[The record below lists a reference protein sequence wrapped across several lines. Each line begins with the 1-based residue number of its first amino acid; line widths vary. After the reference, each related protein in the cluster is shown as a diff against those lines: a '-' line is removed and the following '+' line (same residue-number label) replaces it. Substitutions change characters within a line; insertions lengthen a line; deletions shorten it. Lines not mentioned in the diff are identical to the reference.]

1 MDSRTGSGVGSGVGS
16 GAGAPQRRRMLAT
29 DLDGTLLRPDATV
42 SVRTLAALERARIKA
57 LTITLVTGRP
67 PRWLAPI
74 LHQTG
79 WDGLAVAANGAV
91 LIDLSTKTV
100 EQTFPIPDDSLR
112 EAIDV
117 IRRLLPG
124 TAFAVEHV
132 RAGSAVPV
140 VDPLASPK
148 RAEQLDDEP
157 PAFGHEAGFRPHL
170 LTLPPELQT
179 RSVEELIAPG
189 DVIKLLARGPQD
201 HPDHPDVV
209 AARIADE
216 LAGIITVTHSTSTSV
231 LLEMSKAGVSKAS
244 GLAWLAA
251 EHQISQSDV
260 VAVGDMP
267 NDLPM
272 LGWAGQGF
280 GVANAH
286 QAVLDSVGLDR
297 VLPSNVDDGVAHLI
311 HRLLTENN
319 GSDQIL
325 D

>member
-1 MDSRTGSGVGSGVGS
+1 
-16 GAGAPQRRRMLAT
+16 MLAT
-29 DLDGTLLRPDATV
+29 DLDGTLLLPDATV
-42 SVRTLAALERARIKA
+42 SARTLAALERARFEA

-79 WDGLAVAANGAV
+79 WQGLAVAANGAV

-112 EAIDV
+112 EAISV
-117 IRRLLPG
+117 IRTLLPG

-140 VDPLASPK
+140 VDPLAPAAANAQSPGAK
-148 RAEQLDDEP
+148 VGSPISDEP

-179 RSVEELIAPG
+179 RSVEELIEPG

-209 AARIADE
+209 ARQIATE
-216 LAGIITVTHSTSTSV
+216 LAGIITVTHSTSGSV

-244 GLAWLAA
+244 GLEWLATR
-251 EHQISQSDV
+251 HGIDQIDV

-272 LGWAGQGF
+272 LAWAGQGF
-280 GVANAH
+280 GVTNAH
-286 QAVLDSVGLDR
+286 QLVLDSVGSDR

-311 HRLLTENN
+311 DRLLAEST
-319 GSDQIL
+319 
-325 D
+325 

>member
-1 MDSRTGSGVGSGVGS
+1 
-16 GAGAPQRRRMLAT
+16 MLAT
-29 DLDGTLLRPDATV
+29 DLDGTLLLPDATV
-42 SVRTLAALERARIKA
+42 SARTLSALERARVEA

-79 WDGLAVAANGAV
+79 WHGLAVAANGAV

-112 EAIDV
+112 EVISV
-117 IRRLLPG
+117 IRALLPG

-132 RAGSAVPV
+132 RAGSAVPI
-140 VDPLASPK
+140 VDPLSPAAV
-148 RAEQLDDEP
+148 REQLAGDEP
-157 PAFGHEAGFRPHL
+157 PAFGYEAGFRPHL

-179 RSVEELIAPG
+179 RSVDELIAPG

-201 HPDHPDVV
+201 HPDHPDLV
-209 AARIADE
+209 AQQIADE
-216 LAGIITVTHSTSTSV
+216 LAGVVTVTHSTSGSV

-244 GLAWLAA
+244 GLEWLATR
-251 EHQISQSDV
+251 HGIDQIDV

-272 LGWAGQGF
+272 LAWAGQGF
-280 GVANAH
+280 GVTNAH
-286 QAVLDSVGLDR
+286 QLVLDSVGPAR
-297 VLPSNVDDGVAHLI
+297 VVPSNVDDGVAHLI
-311 HRLLTENN
+311 DRLLAEGT
-319 GSDQIL
+319 
-325 D
+325 